1 MQAYRALYNVIAKRY
16 DCQKT
21 EVLALLL
28 DRPKL
33 EAIKRE
39 VWSER
44 FPTILDQYK
53 VAGDIK
59 QTADAVQNQ
68 IEESALECKID
79 PPVLAYI
86 NGEMENPSSTD
97 SADDDED
104 EDDDDEEE
112 SKEESE
118 Y

>member
-1 MQAYRALYNVIAKRY
+1 MQAYRALYNAIAKKY

-21 EVLALLL
+21 EVLALLA

-44 FPTILDQYK
+44 FPTILEQYK
-53 VAGDIK
+53 VAGDVKLTTDVI
-59 QTADAVQNQ
+59 QHQ

-86 NGEMENPSSTD
+86 NGEIENPSSTD
-97 SADDDED
+97 SADDDDED
-104 EDDDDEEE
+104 EEEE

>member
-44 FPTILDQYK
+44 FPTILD
-53 VAGDIK
+53 
-59 QTADAVQNQ
+59 
-68 IEESALECKID
+68 
-79 PPVLAYI
+79 
-86 NGEMENPSSTD
+86 
-97 SADDDED
+97 
-104 EDDDDEEE
+104 
-112 SKEESE
+112 
-118 Y
+118 

>member
-1 MQAYRALYNVIAKRY
+1 MQAYRALYNAIAKKY
-16 DCQKT
+16 DCEKSQ
-21 EVLALLL
+21 VLALLA
-28 DRPKL
+28 DRQKL

-39 VWSER
+39 VWSGR
-44 FPTILDQYK
+44 FPIILEQYK
-53 VAGDIK
+53 VGGDAK
-59 QTADAVQNQ
+59 LTTDVTQHQ

-97 SADDDED
+97 SADDD
-104 EDDDDEEE
+104 DDDDEE